1 MSGLDMYGIIDKKK
15 NKGTLSAE
23 EIRYFING
31 VTDSTI
37 PDYQTAALLMAI
49 VLNGMDDEETSVL
62 TEAMMTS
69 GDVLDLSSLPGIKA
83 DKHSTGGVGDK
94 TSLVLE
100 PIMAACGLTIPKMSG
115 RGLGHTGGTVDKL
128 ESIPGM
134 KMEYSP
140 DEFLAIAAESG
151 IIIASQ
157 SADIAPADKKLYS
170 LRDVTATVDS
180 IPLIAS
186 SIMSKKLA
194 CGADVIVLDVKTG
207 SGAFMDSYKGAKT
220 LAEKM
225 VSIGKRA
232 GRKVSAVITD
242 MDQPLGRAVGNAL
255 EVKEAIETLKGNG
268 PADLEELCLGLGAE
282 ELLIAGK
289 ACSREAAEAMIREA
303 VTSGRAAAKL
313 AAMISAQ
320 GGNADVIEN
329 TDLLPK
335 ALFEKRIFADREGY
349 VARLGCKEVGMASLL
364 TGAGRKQKDDAIDLA
379 AGLVLNKKVGD
390 KVDKGELLATLF
402 SSSENL
408 LDPAAERLLG
418 AYVIS
423 DEKPSARKL
432 IYEVIK

>member
-62 TEAMMTS
+62 TDAMMTS

-157 SADIAPADKKLYS
+157 SADIAPADKKLYA

-207 SGAFMDSYKGAKT
+207 SGAFMDSYEGAKT

-232 GRKVSAVITD
+232 GRKISAVITD

-268 PADLEELCLGLGAE
+268 PSDLEELCLGLGAE

-289 ACSREAAEAMIREA
+289 AGSREAAEAMIREA

-335 ALFEKRIFADREGY
+335 ALFEKRVFADRAGY
-349 VARLGCKEVGMASLL
+349 IARLGCREVGMASLL

-390 KVDKGELLATLF
+390 RVDKGELLATLY

>member
-1 MSGLDMYGIIDKKK
+1 MSALDMYDIIDKKK
-15 NKGTLSAE
+15 NRGTLSAE

-100 PIMAACGLTIPKMSG
+100 PILAACGLTISKMSG

-140 DEFLAIAAESG
+140 EEFLAIAAESG

-157 SADIAPADKKLYS
+157 SADIAPADKKLYA

-207 SGAFMDSYKGAKT
+207 SGAFMDTYEGAKT

-255 EVKEAIETLKGNG
+255 EVKEAIETLKGIG
-268 PADLEELCLGLGAE
+268 PSDLEELCIGLGSE
-282 ELLIAGK
+282 ELLISGK
-289 ACSREAAEAMIREA
+289 TVSRKDAEAMIREA
-303 VTSGRAAAKL
+303 ITSGKAAAKL
-313 AAMISAQ
+313 AAMVSAQ

-329 TDLLPK
+329 TDILPK
-335 ALFEKRIFADREGY
+335 ASFEKRIFADRDGY
-349 VARLGCKEVGMASLL
+349 IARLECKEVGMASLL
-364 TGAGRKQKDDAIDLA
+364 TGAGRKQKDDIIDPA

-390 KVDKGELLATLF
+390 KVDKGDLLATLY
-402 SSSENL
+402 SSSADL
-408 LDPAAERLLG
+408 LDPAAERLLE
-418 AYVIS
+418 AYRIS
-423 DEKPSARKL
+423 DKKPSERKL